1 MHHMGQQEII
11 RKFNEIFNAVA
22 EDVRKQYGEN
32 LYDLQKYDNDE
43 LYNTNA
49 GMTFTDT
56 SVYNQPE
63 FDDTPSTAVAALT
76 YDSYQGELTAKEKKY
91 LTEMVYV
98 FNDEKAAIGKTYQK
112 FSKFGASPALT
123 KLYNESFLGN
133 IRRGIDYLLTGNDMT
148 EDEECYMKE
157 LEQNGY
163 SHKQAVGKTYF
174 KFREHASNA
183 LKSMFRHYDSSEACE
198 SEEEIEEDDEMFSAP
213 PAYGMMP

>member
-91 LTEMVYV
+91 LTEMLYV

-112 FSKFGASPALT
+112 FSKFGASPAL
-123 KLYNESFLGN
+123 
-133 IRRGIDYLLTGNDMT
+133 
-148 EDEECYMKE
+148 
-157 LEQNGY
+157 
-163 SHKQAVGKTYF
+163 
-174 KFREHASNA
+174 
-183 LKSMFRHYDSSEACE
+183 KSMFRHYDSSEACE
-198 SEEEIEEDDEMFSAP
+198 SEEDIEEDDEMFSAP